1 MAFIFI
7 ALLTGGS
14 AGWLKDAL
22 GVRECHQGQCDAEPV
37 AVLMIYI
44 NDDNDHSNYTA
55 YNENYED
62 LTLFVT
68 SLSFSIVSFP
78 LYVLKMKLVNF
89 PIACIAFSL
98 FFYKKNL
105 SIGPRYA

>member
-62 LTLFVT
+62 CYIFVLFNCK
-68 SLSFSIVSFP
+68 FSIVCP
-78 LYVLKMKLVNF
+78 ENE
-89 PIACIAFSL
+89 IGEFSNSMYRLL
-98 FFYKKNL
+98 FIFL
-105 SIGPRYA
+105 